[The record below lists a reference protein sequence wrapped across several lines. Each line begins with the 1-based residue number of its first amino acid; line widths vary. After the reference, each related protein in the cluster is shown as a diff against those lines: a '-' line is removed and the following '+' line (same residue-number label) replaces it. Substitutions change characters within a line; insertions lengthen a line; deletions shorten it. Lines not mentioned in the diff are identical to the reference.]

1 MGICMLIGN
10 GYYSRGFLMGPI
22 DTYKIFQM
30 SILMITGVGFIT
42 TCFIVMMNAMMEEK

>member
-1 MGICMLIGN
+1 
-10 GYYSRGFLMGPI
+10 MGPI

>member
-1 MGICMLIGN
+1 MLIGD

-30 SILMITGVGFIT
+30 SILMISGVSLLT
-42 TCFIVMMNAMMEEK
+42 TCFIVMMDAMMEEK

>member
-1 MGICMLIGN
+1 MGICMLIGD
-10 GYYSRGFLMGPI
+10 GYYSRGFLMGL

-30 SILMITGVGFIT
+30 SILMVTGVGFIT